1 MPGVGKK
8 ARLVYTKGMNQ
19 HSATQAN
26 AVIPLWPGGAPG
38 TTGWDQVEEEMSLPD
53 GLRVVRNVTQPS
65 LTVYPAER
73 PNGTAVIVA
82 PGGAWHFLA
91 IEHEG
96 RQVAAWLAARGVTTF
111 ILKYRLLR
119 TGADVQK
126 EIAEFI
132 SNRVSRQ
139 AEMATLLQ
147 MTEADAQQAVRI
159 VRQRAAEWGV
169 DQRKVGIMGFSA
181 GGGVT
186 TQVALNHADD
196 CRPDFAA
203 PIYAAVFEEVI
214 APADAPPL
222 FLLCTAADEMASRA
236 SLLLYSAWKAA
247 RRPVEMHI
255 YSIGDHGFGMTPHN
269 LPADTWIERF
279 ADWLQGQGLLRS

>member
-1 MPGVGKK
+1 
-8 ARLVYTKGMNQ
+8 MNQ
-19 HSATQAN
+19 QTASGRQ
-26 AVIPLWPGGAPG
+26 AVIPLWPDGAPG
-38 TTGWDQVEEEMSLPD
+38 TETWDQIEEETSLSD

-65 LTVYPAER
+65 LTVYPAAK
-73 PNGTAVIVA
+73 PNGTAVIIA

-96 RQVAAWLAARGVTTF
+96 RQVAAWLAARGITAF

-126 EIAEFI
+126 EIAEFV

-139 AEMATLLQ
+139 AEMATLMP
-147 MTEADAQQAVRI
+147 MTQADAQQAVRI

-169 DQRKVGIMGFSA
+169 DQRKIGIMGFSA

-186 TQVALNHADD
+186 TQVALNYTAD

-203 PIYAAVFEEVI
+203 PIYAAVFEEVT

-222 FLLCTAADEMASRA
+222 FLLCTATDEMASRA

-247 RRPVEMHI
+247 QRPVEMHI
-255 YSIGDHGFGMTPHN
+255 YAKGDHGFGMTPFN

-279 ADWLQGQGLLRS
+279 EDWIKGL

>member
-1 MPGVGKK
+1 
-8 ARLVYTKGMNQ
+8 MNQ

-38 TTGWDQVEEEMSLPD
+38 TAGWDQVEEEMNLSD

-65 LTVYPAER
+65 LTVYPAAR
-73 PNGTAVIVA
+73 PNGTSVIIA
-82 PGGAWHFLA
+82 PGGAWHFHA

-96 RQVAAWLAARGVTTF
+96 RQVAAWLAARGITAF

-119 TGADVQK
+119 TVDLQK
-126 EIAEFI
+126 EISEFV
-132 SNRVSRQ
+132 SNRASRQ
-139 AEMATLLQ
+139 ADMATLRP
-147 MTEADAQQAVRI
+147 MTQADAQQSVRI

-169 DQRKVGIMGFSA
+169 DPRKIGMMGFSA

-186 TQVALNHADD
+186 TQAALNYTAD

-203 PIYAAVFEEVI
+203 PIYAAVFEEVT

-222 FLLCTAADEMASRA
+222 FLLCTATDEMASRA

-247 RRPVEMHI
+247 KRPVEMHI
-255 YSIGDHGFGMTPHN
+255 YSKGEHGFGMTPHN
-269 LPADTWIERF
+269 LPADSWIERF
-279 ADWLQGQGLLRS
+279 ADWLKGQDLLSS